1 MQNADDKAQPTEEV
15 TRLRRRVAELEAAQD
30 PSPRTGNTALKES
43 LARVQQAILEMEIVE
58 DFEKVVQILGD
69 ELHGL
74 EVEFDAVGVN
84 IFDEETESITY
95 YELSPLG
102 PLQHQQT
109 RSVPFAESALVDY
122 WRRRQVRLVEPETR
136 EGQGDRFTIDVPW
149 SQGTIAALLSPGYCQ
164 TAHVIHI
171 LETFCP
177 LVSLGYRRAHDLAE
191 HIVAQ
196 KAAEE
201 ANRAKSEFL
210 ANMSHEIRTPMN
222 AVIGMT
228 ELLFSTDPTD
238 VQRDYLSAIK
248 DSALSLMDILNDVL
262 DLSKI
267 EAGKLALDPVPFSLQ
282 DTLDATMKSLALRAH
297 KKTLEL
303 AYRIAADVP
312 NAVTGDPLR
321 LRQIIV
327 NLVGNAIKFTS
338 EGEVVLEV
346 ELQTQ
351 RPEEVELRFA
361 VRDTGIGIPLD
372 KQQAIFE
379 NFIQADASTTR
390 RYGGT
395 GLGLAISSRLVQM
408 MDGSIWLESE
418 KDQGSTFFF
427 TVLMGIPESSAAF
440 PPATLTHLRDL
451 RVLIVDDN
459 ATNRRILE
467 ECLRNWRMRPTAV
480 ADGRTALAA
489 LAQAANATHSN

>member
-1 MQNADDKAQPTEEV
+1 
-15 TRLRRRVAELEAAQD
+15 
-30 PSPRTGNTALKES
+30 
-43 LARVQQAILEMEIVE
+43 
-58 DFEKVVQILGD
+58 
-69 ELHGL
+69 
-74 EVEFDAVGVN
+74 
-84 IFDEETESITY
+84 
-95 YELSPLG
+95 
-102 PLQHQQT
+102 
-109 RSVPFAESALVDY
+109 
-122 WRRRQVRLVEPETR
+122 VRLVEPETR
-136 EGQGDRFTIDVPW
+136 EGQGNRFTIDVPW

-196 KAAEE
+196 KTAEE

-238 VQRDYLSAIK
+238 VQRDYLGAIK